1 MELRPVEHS
10 MLLNLERQLG
20 KTKQSAER
28 AAKPEDEK
36 EDQALMH
43 ACKEFES
50 IFLGIMYKEMKKT
63 VGDGGLVE
71 KSSGTRIFE
80 DMYMEELSK
89 LNAEQSGMG
98 VAKMLYDQ
106 FKFSQRNAM
115 PIDEAMK
122 REK

>member
-1 MELRPVEHS
+1 MELKPMEQS
-10 MLLNLERQLG
+10 MLSHFENRVG
-20 KTKQSAER
+20 NAKKAAER
-28 AAKPEDEK
+28 SAKSETEK
-36 EDQALMH
+36 EDRALMK

-89 LNAEQSGMG
+89 LNAEQSGLG

-106 FKFSQRNAM
+106 FKFTQRNAV
-115 PIDEAMK
+115 PIEEAMK
-122 REK
+122 RGE

>member
-1 MELRPVEHS
+1 MELKPMEQS
-10 MLLNLERQLG
+10 MFSNFENQVG
-20 KTKQSAER
+20 NAKKAAER
-28 AAKPEDEK
+28 SAKSETEK
-36 EDQALMH
+36 EDLALMK

-89 LNAEQSGMG
+89 LNAEQSGLG

-106 FKFSQRNAM
+106 FKFSQRNAV
-115 PIDEAMK
+115 PIEEAMK
-122 REK
+122 REE